1 VLRTLLY
8 SSKASRNSMSRTI
21 RIAAAQVGAV
31 HRTDIRGNTID
42 RLVRLLD
49 QAAEQSAQLVLF
61 PECTF
66 TTFFPRHLITN
77 EAELESFFE
86 HGDVTTAENTRPIF
100 ERAKQLEVDICIG
113 FAEATDDGD
122 HYNSCVY
129 YHAKSGSILSKYRKV
144 HLPGDVD
151 PFPEPDAVNQLEKRY
166 FKPGNLGFDAFRVP
180 GLVETTPEHGEPIL
194 GMMICNDR
202 RWAEVWRC
210 LGLQGVEVV
219 LVGFNT
225 PGFAPQMWGASAD
238 VSPAEARAEAI
249 FHHKLVMQAHSYTNA
264 CYSVSA
270 ARCGLDD
277 GKYDLVGGSTIIGPD
292 GKIMAESKTEED
304 EIIVADCDLDR
315 CLPGKTRTFDF
326 ARHRRTEHY
335 DILTSQTGVVEP
347 PRLAQSE
354 KSHHRT
360 KATASDS
367 KRKPLASV
375 TGTRSP
381 KHIRILLCN
390 PNATKRMTDACLE
403 TLKPTLPPD
412 VTVYGFTAPKPA
424 PSAIESSFDNIMSA
438 AAAAR
443 AIIPAAHQYDAFL
456 IACYSDHALI
466 KVLREELSQPVV
478 GIMEASLFAARTLG
492 GRFGIIATTRRSQY
506 TLEDSVKHYGLKP
519 FCAGVRSCDLGVLE
533 LESKPEEQV
542 LGTMCEVGKK
552 LVADGAD
559 VLTLGCAGMTN
570 MKAAV
575 EEAVGGHVQVIDGV
589 LAGVHHLVGLCRL
602 GMQTAKR
609 GMYASA
615 EIDRAKRPSLVLN
628 AFDT

>member
-1 VLRTLLY
+1 
-8 SSKASRNSMSRTI
+8 MSRTI

-31 HRTDIRGNTID
+31 HRTDIRENTLN
-42 RLVRLLD
+42 RLIRLLD
-49 QAAEQSAQLVLF
+49 QAAEQGAKVVLF

-66 TTFFPRHLITN
+66 TTFFPRYLLTD

-86 HGDVTTAENTRPIF
+86 HGDVTTAEHTKRIF
-100 ERAKQLEVDICIG
+100 QRAKELKIDICIG
-113 FAEATDDGD
+113 FAEATDAGD
-122 HYNSCVY
+122 HYNACVY
-129 YHAKSGSILSKYRKV
+129 YHAKSGSILSKYRKI

-166 FKPGNLGFDAFRVP
+166 FKPGNLGFNGFRVP
-180 GLVETTPEHGEPIL
+180 GLVETTSEHGEPIF

-202 RWAEVWRC
+202 RWAEAWRC

-225 PGFAPQMWGASAD
+225 PGFAPQMWGASPD
-238 VSPAEARAEAI
+238 VSPEEARAEAV

-264 CYSVSA
+264 CFSVSA

-304 EIIVADCDLDR
+304 EVIVADCDLDR

-335 DILTSQTGVVEP
+335 GILTSQTGVIEP
-347 PRLAQSE
+347 PRLSQRESFSQSIRSIE
-354 KSHHRT
+354 RDGSHQV
-360 KATASDS
+360 
-367 KRKPLASV
+367 LQSV
-375 TGTRSP
+375 TGITTP
-381 KHIRILLCN
+381 KPIRILLCN
-390 PNATKRMTDACLE
+390 PNATELMTNACLQM
-403 TLKPTLPPD
+403 LKPTLPPN
-412 VTVYGFTAPKPA
+412 VTVYGFTSPKPA
-424 PSAIESSFDNIMSA
+424 PSAIEGNSDNIMSA
-438 AAAAR
+438 ATAAR
-443 AIIPAAHQYDAFL
+443 AIIPIAQEYDAFL
-456 IACYSDHALI
+456 VACYSDHALI
-466 KVLREELSQPVV
+466 KLLREELSQPVI

-492 GRFGIIATTRRSQY
+492 GRFGIIATSRRSQY
-506 TLEDSVKHYGLKP
+506 TLQDSVKHYGFDA

-533 LESKPEEQV
+533 LESKPEKEV
-542 LGTMCEVGKK
+542 LGIMGDVGRK

-575 EEAVGGHVQVIDGV
+575 ETAVGDDVQVVDGV
-589 LAGVHHLVGLCRL
+589 LAGVQHLAGLCRL
-602 GMQTAKR
+602 GMRTAKR

-615 EIDRAKRPSLVLN
+615 VTDRERRGQ
-628 AFDT
+628 DWC

>member
-1 VLRTLLY
+1 
-8 SSKASRNSMSRTI
+8 MSRTI

-31 HRTDIRGNTID
+31 HRTDIRENTLD
-42 RLVRLLD
+42 RLVRLLN
-49 QAAEQSAQLVLF
+49 QAAEQGAQVVLF

-66 TTFFPRHLITN
+66 TTFFPRYLITN

-100 ERAKQLEVDICIG
+100 ERAKDLEVDICIG

-166 FKPGNLGFDAFRVP
+166 FKPGNLGFNAFRVP
-180 GLVETTPEHGEPIL
+180 GQMETTSKHGEPIF

-202 RWAEVWRC
+202 RWAEAWRC

-225 PGFAPQMWGASAD
+225 PGFAPQMWGASPD
-238 VSPAEARAEAI
+238 VSLAEARAEAI

-264 CYSVSA
+264 CFSVSA

-277 GKYDLVGGSTIIGPD
+277 GKYDLVGGSTIVGPD
-292 GKIMAESKTEED
+292 GKIIAESKTEED
-304 EIIVADCDLDR
+304 EVIIADCDLDR

-335 DILTSQTGVVEP
+335 GMMTSQTGVVEP
-347 PRLAQSE
+347 PRLSQPESVHHTTG
-354 KSHHRT
+354 KSV
-360 KATASDS
+360 SDGD
-367 KRKPLASV
+367 RQMLRSV
-375 TGTRSP
+375 TGAASS
-381 KHIRILLCN
+381 KHIRVLLCN
-390 PNATKRMTDACLE
+390 PNATESMTNACLE
-403 TLKPTLPPD
+403 MLKPTLPPD
-412 VTVYGFTAPKPA
+412 VIVYGFTSPKPA
-424 PSAIESSFDNIMSA
+424 PSTIEGNFDNIMSA

-443 AIIPAAHQYDAFL
+443 AILPIANQYDAFL
-456 IACYSDHALI
+456 VACYSDHALI

-492 GRFGIIATTRRSQY
+492 GRFGIIATSRRSQY
-506 TLEDSVKHYGLKP
+506 TLEDSVKHYGLES
-519 FCAGVRSCDLGVLE
+519 FCTGVRSCDLGVLE
-533 LESKPEEQV
+533 LESKPEKEV
-542 LGTMCEVGKK
+542 LGVMCDVGKK

-575 EEAVGGHVQVIDGV
+575 EEVVGDEVQVIDGV
-589 LAGVHHLVGLCRL
+589 LAGVQHLVGLCRL
-602 GMQTAKR
+602 GMRTAKR
-609 GMYASA
+609 GTYASA
-615 EIDRAKRPSLVLN
+615 AADRERRGQYWC
-628 AFDT
+628 

>member
-1 VLRTLLY
+1 
-8 SSKASRNSMSRTI
+8 MSRTI

-31 HRTDIRGNTID
+31 HRTDIRENTLD
-42 RLVRLLD
+42 RLVRLLN
-49 QAAEQSAQLVLF
+49 QAAEQGAQVVLF

-66 TTFFPRHLITN
+66 TTFFPRYLITN

-100 ERAKQLEVDICIG
+100 ERAKELEIDICIG
-113 FAEATDDGD
+113 FAEATHDGD

-166 FKPGNLGFDAFRVP
+166 FKPGNLGFNAFRVP
-180 GLVETTPEHGEPIL
+180 GQVETTSEHGEPIF

-202 RWAEVWRC
+202 RWAEAWRC

-225 PGFAPQMWGASAD
+225 PGFAPQMWGVSPD

-264 CYSVSA
+264 CFSVSA

-277 GKYDLVGGSTIIGPD
+277 GRYDLVGGSIIIGPD
-292 GKIMAESKTEED
+292 GKIMIESKTEED
-304 EIIVADCDLDR
+304 EIIIADCDLNR

-335 DILTSQTGVVEP
+335 GILTSQTGVVEP
-347 PRLAQSE
+347 PRL
-354 KSHHRT
+354 SH
-360 KATASDS
+360 SDS
-367 KRKPLASV
+367 AHHIAGKPANDAAHQMLPSV
-375 TGTRSP
+375 TGDTTT

-390 PNATKRMTDACLE
+390 PNATESMTNACLE
-403 TLKPTLPPD
+403 MLRQTLPPD
-412 VTVYGFTAPKPA
+412 VTIYGFTAPKPA
-424 PSAIESSFDNIMSA
+424 PSAIEGNFDNIMSA
-438 AAAAR
+438 AAAAQ
-443 AIIPAAHQYDAFL
+443 AIIPIAHEYDAFL
-456 IACYSDHALI
+456 VACYSDHALI
-466 KVLREELSQPVV
+466 KVLREELPQPVV

-492 GRFGIIATTRRSQY
+492 GRFGIIATSRRSQY
-506 TLEDSVKHYGLKP
+506 TLEDSVKHYGLES

-533 LESKPEEQV
+533 LESKPEKEV
-542 LGTMCEVGKK
+542 LGVMCDVGKK

-575 EEAVGGHVQVIDGV
+575 EEVVGDEVQVIDGV
-589 LAGVHHLVGLCRL
+589 LAGVQHLAGLCRL
-602 GMQTAKR
+602 GMRTAKR
-609 GMYASA
+609 GTYASA
-615 EIDRAKRPSLVLN
+615 AADRERRGQSWC
-628 AFDT
+628 